1 LTQKQDRDRLWEL
14 FADHRLSL
22 VALCVLIARNAQEH
36 ADPEATLQAM
46 DKRAPDLYR
55 DFAHIGGRIDKLL
68 FAEARFTAEQDDLGN
83 EIDELSVDNNVLRS
97 AVVALIAKE
106 ARKSTDPEAALQ
118 TIHKEIFREFD
129 NARAA
134 AEMDAR
140 TDHESAYLSDHID
153 KLLVAARL
161 LRQ

>member
-1 LTQKQDRDRLWEL
+1 LTQKQDLNRLWKL
-14 FADHRLSL
+14 SADNSLLAFAMF
-22 VALCVLIARNAQEH
+22 ALIARNAQQDE
-36 ADPEATLQAM
+36 DPEATLRAIGEW
-46 DKRAPDLYR
+46 APDLFR
-55 DFAHIGGRIDKLL
+55 DIGYTSGGIGTLVFAVSRFISEQKL
-68 FAEARFTAEQDDLGN
+68 GKG
-83 EIDELSVDNNVLRS
+83 IDELLIHNNVLRS

-106 ARKSTDPEAALQ
+106 ARKSTDPEAVLQ
-118 TIHKEIFREFD
+118 AIHKEIFREFD